1 MNWNKITSVEQLQ
14 TIKAESET
22 QPVLIFKHSTTCS
35 ISATALDRF
44 ERGHAKMG
52 EDKGVKFYYLDLLN
66 HRDISRE
73 IAQEFNV
80 QHESPQ
86 AILIK
91 SEKAVYDASHYEI
104 NIADVFEKA

>member
-1 MNWNKITSVEQLQ
+1 MNWNKITDIEQLK
-14 TIKAESET
+14 TIKAESES

-44 ERGHAKMG
+44 ERGFAKAG

-73 IAQEFNV
+73 IAQEFDV

-91 SEKAVYDASHYEI
+91 NEKPVYAASHYEI
-104 NIADVFEKA
+104 SIADVFEKA